1 MVRKRVYNRAVNQL
15 LLALRNLAIAL
26 AVFLALAALTAH
38 FFGGALFGRNPVVAF
53 HPMAIGG
60 TQVFLTVEGSKEGPG
75 PVVYALMERPT
86 AAREEARPVVP
97 LQNGRPAIAGAW
109 RRVIGPMI
117 GADGVLRAAVGADR
131 GGSALDWWMVEIQ
144 PGERATARPIATPDA
159 VIEALLE
166 SVPRPPQAP

>member
-1 MVRKRVYNRAVNQL
+1 MNQL

-53 HPMAIGG
+53 QPMAIGG
-60 TQVFLTVEGSKEGPG
+60 THVYLTVEGSKDGPG
-75 PVVYALMERPT
+75 PVTYALMEQP
-86 AAREEARPVVP
+86 AADREVARPVVP

-117 GADGVLRAAVGADR
+117 GEDGALRAAVGADR
-131 GGSALDWWMVEIQ
+131 GGSALDWWLVEIR
-144 PGERATARPIATPDA
+144 PGERATARPIPAPDA
-159 VIEALLE
+159 LIETLLG
-166 SVPRPPQAP
+166 SAPRPQPAP